1 MTEHAYRQ
9 ARAQLLRSY
18 CSQAVECRYW
28 DEGAATWLGVP
39 TFDGGDDRGVRC
51 DEGQVVKSMPL
62 VRPTTRRRHT
72 N

>member
-28 DEGAATWLGVP
+28 DEGAAAWLGVP
-39 TFDGGDDRGVRC
+39 TLDGGDDRGVRC
-51 DEGQVVKSMPL
+51 D
-62 VRPTTRRRHT
+62 
-72 N
+72 